1 MKRLAALTALLL
13 LALPMVPA
21 HAQTQAP
28 ADASPPAAAPPD
40 APQAVGD
47 LCADRPGK
55 ATPPCILDAG
65 HAQLEVGLA
74 DAVFQ
79 HSNGQHETLYTV
91 SAGELRVGL
100 TPSLEVE
107 ASWAPLIIDHQ
118 RGASDVS
125 GTGDLTFGFRHALTA
140 PGGDGAQV
148 SIQAYVTAPT
158 ATNGLGAGGW
168 TGGARLPVAVPLA
181 KDLGLG
187 LTPEVDV
194 VRNASGGGTHLAWS
208 TAAGISRAFGKFTL
222 GVEAWGQIDDDPRAR
237 TYQASADFTAARTIG
252 ENTQLDAGLY
262 IGLNRQTPDAEA
274 YVGLSHR
281 F

>member
-1 MKRLAALTALLL
+1 MKRLAAFTILAL
-13 LALPMVPA
+13 LALPVFPA
-21 HAQTQAP
+21 QAQTQAP
-28 ADASPPAAAPPD
+28 ADASATA
-40 APQAVGD
+40 AVGD

-55 ATPPCILDAG
+55 ATPPCILDTG

-79 HSNGQHETLYTV
+79 HSNGLHQTLYTV

-118 RGASDVS
+118 RGAADVT
-125 GTGDLTFGFRHALTA
+125 GTGDLTVGLRHALTA
-140 PGGDGAQV
+140 PGSDGVQV
-148 SIQAYVTAPT
+148 SIQGFVTAPT
-158 ATNGLGAGGW
+158 ATHGLGAGGW
-168 TGGARLPVAVPLA
+168 TGGARLPVAVPLS

-194 VRNASGGGTHLAWS
+194 VRNASGGGTHLSWS
-208 TAAGISRAFGKFTL
+208 LPVGVSRAFDKTTL
-222 GVEAWGQIDDDPRAR
+222 GIEAWGEVDDDPQRR
-237 TYQASADFTAARTIG
+237 TYQASADFTAARMIG
-252 ENTQLDAGLY
+252 ENTQLDAGVY
-262 IGLNRQTPDAEA
+262 FGLNRQTPDAEA